1 MLMAKTRPTA
11 GQSIDD
17 FLTIEEAAQ
26 RSGYKSQYVRRMA
39 RTGMIHAVK
48 RGHFWLVERASLEAY
63 LQAAQRTD
71 DRRYSPRDV
80 DEQ

>member
-11 GQSIDD
+11 GRSIDD

-26 RSGYKSQYVRRMA
+26 RSGYAEQYVRRMA
-39 RTGMIHAVK
+39 KTGMIRAVK

-63 LQAAQRTD
+63 LQAARRTD
-71 DRRYSPRDV
+71 DRRYGPRDV